1 MLLLDICKYLQART
15 DVGEEITAG
24 TLEESRT
31 RCIGVYENR
40 NLGAENRPRIGGLSC
55 TKYFEKGVSI
65 RVHWTNDTT
74 EAEKKAQE
82 IHRLFFGVSN
92 VKMGKYLVSYFD
104 AKDPQWMGRTENGIC
119 EYVVPVKIIYR
130 TEES

>member
-1 MLLLDICKYLQART
+1 MLLLDLCRYLQAHI
-15 DVGEEITAG
+15 DVGEAVTAG
-24 TLEESRT
+24 ALEEAHEK
-31 RCIGVYENR
+31 CIGIYENR
-40 NLGAENRPRIGGLSC
+40 NLGVENRPRIGGVSC

-82 IHRLFFGVSN
+82 IHRLFFGISN
-92 VKMGKYLVSYFD
+92 VKMGTYRVSYFD
-104 AKDPQWMGRTENGIC
+104 AKDPQWLGKTENGIC
-119 EYVVPVKIIYR
+119 EYVVPVKIVYR

>member
-55 TKYFEKGVSI
+55 TKYFEKGVS
-65 RVHWTNDTT
+65 HWTNDTT

-82 IHRLFFGVSN
+82 IHRLFFCVSN

>member
-55 TKYFEKGVSI
+55 TKYFEKAC
-65 RVHWTNDTT
+65 R
-74 EAEKKAQE
+74 
-82 IHRLFFGVSN
+82 FGCI
-92 VKMGKYLVSYFD
+92 
-104 AKDPQWMGRTENGIC
+104 GRTTPRKPKKRRRKFTVFFSA
-119 EYVVPVKIIYR
+119 YPM
-130 TEES
+130 